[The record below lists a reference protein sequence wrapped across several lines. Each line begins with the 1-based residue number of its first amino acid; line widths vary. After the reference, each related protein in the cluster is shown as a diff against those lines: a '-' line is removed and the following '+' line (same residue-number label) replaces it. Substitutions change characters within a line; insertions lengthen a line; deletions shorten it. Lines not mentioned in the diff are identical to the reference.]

1 MRTSSISFLY
11 KISDSPEKGE
21 MAMKRDIVKKSA
33 DSIARVLGAFL
44 HTDAN
49 SAACWIL
56 HQPKAPKEL
65 DKFKKRKR

>member
-1 MRTSSISFLY
+1 
-11 KISDSPEKGE
+11 
-21 MAMKRDIVKKSA
+21 MKRDIVKKSA